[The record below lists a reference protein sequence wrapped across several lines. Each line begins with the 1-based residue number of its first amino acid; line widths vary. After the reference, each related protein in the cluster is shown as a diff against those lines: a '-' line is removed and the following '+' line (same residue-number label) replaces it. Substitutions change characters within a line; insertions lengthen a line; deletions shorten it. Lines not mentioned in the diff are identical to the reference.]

1 MFEFPRA
8 VTRTAAAGM
17 VSTIDHAATAVG
29 VDLLRRGGSA
39 ADAAVGAN
47 AVLAVTSPHACGPGG
62 DVWALVHDSSGPPV
76 ALNAA
81 GFAGSGADAARLR
94 ARGLD
99 RIPLRGHVSSVT
111 VPGAVDGWLAL
122 HRRFGRLPL
131 AEVLA
136 EAIRMAADGFS
147 ASPHLA
153 ERASEVAGV
162 EGNTDIAAG
171 LRPGQ
176 IVRRPGT
183 ARALRAVI
191 EQGRGGFYGGEFGQ
205 ALLELGGGEYS
216 PADLDTPVARWVEP
230 VRVSAFGCDLWTVPP
245 PSQGYLTLASAWIA
259 DGLDFGAAAA
269 ATPGGAVDFG
279 APPAAAS
286 VAARRLPAGGV
297 ADLAAVSASA
307 AATPAAT
314 PGGAVGSGAPPVS
327 ADGRWAHLL
336 VEAASMAAYD
346 RHRVLHEGAEGRVL
360 VHEARLA
367 PRRAAIDPARAANV
381 IPPSALTAPGDPA
394 PGGAPSAPAPGG
406 APSDPAPAAPAPG
419 GAPSAP
425 APDPGDTTYLCAVDA
440 DRMGVS
446 LINSNAS
453 GFGAHL
459 VAGATGI
466 FLHDRGIGFS
476 LEPGHPALYAPG
488 RRPPHTLAPALVTRP
503 DGALRMVLGAMGGDS
518 QPQILLQLLHRI
530 LELGQSPGR
539 AVSAGR
545 WVLAPDDGA
554 DGFSTWLPGR
564 GRKVLIEDPASGW
577 APELAALGHAVGES
591 PPGAGFGHAHVI
603 EVTADGALAGAAD
616 PRSLI
621 GAAAGL

>member
-1 MFEFPRA
+1 MPDLPRT
-8 VTRTAAAGM
+8 VTRTAVAGM

-62 DVWALVHDSSGPPV
+62 DLWALVHDGSSLPA

-94 ARGLD
+94 AQGHA
-99 RIPLRGHVSSVT
+99 RIPLRGHIASVT

-122 HRRFGRLPL
+122 HGRYGRLPL

-136 EAIRMAADGFS
+136 EAIRMASDGFA

-153 ERASEVAGV
+153 DRAPEVADV
-162 EGNTDIAAG
+162 EGNTDIAAD
-171 LRPGQ
+171 LRPGG

-183 ARALRAVI
+183 ARALQAVAARGRA
-191 EQGRGGFYGGEFGQ
+191 GFYGGEFGR
-205 ALLELGGGEYS
+205 ALLDLGAGEYS
-216 PADLDTPVARWVEP
+216 PADLDTPIARWVEP
-230 VRVSAFGCDLWTVPP
+230 VRATAFGCELWTVPP

-259 DGLDFGAAAA
+259 DSLPFGPSPAPAS
-269 ATPGGAVDFG
+269 TSS
-279 APPAAAS
+279 APPASAGP
-286 VAARRLPAGGV
+286 VPPAG
-297 ADLAAVSASA
+297 A
-307 AATPAAT
+307 
-314 PGGAVGSGAPPVS
+314 

-346 RHRVLHEGAEGRVL
+346 RHRVLHEGAEGRIL
-360 VHEARLA
+360 VHPARLD
-367 PRRAAIDPARAANV
+367 PRRAAIDVARAANV
-381 IPPSALTAPGDPA
+381 
-394 PGGAPSAPAPGG
+394 APAGFGG
-406 APSDPAPAAPAPG
+406 SAAPTDSGDLGSPAG
-419 GAPSAP
+419 SSGFGALSRP
-425 APDPGDTTYLCAVDA
+425 AGSSGFGALSRPAGAADSGDTTYLCAVDA

-459 VAGATGI
+459 VAGDTGI

-503 DGALRMVLGAMGGDS
+503 DGALRMVLGTMGGDS

-530 LELGQSPGR
+530 LRLGQSPGA

-545 WVLAPDDGA
+545 WALAPVGDA
-554 DGFSTWLPGR
+554 DGFSTWLPGHR
-564 GRKVLIEDPASGW
+564 RKVLIEDPASGW
-577 APELAALGHAVGES
+577 APDLAALGHTVEEA
-591 PPGAGFGHAHVI
+591 PDAGFGHAHVI
-603 EVTADGALAGAAD
+603 EATPDGALAGAAD

>member
-1 MFEFPRA
+1 MPGLPRT
-8 VTRTAAAGM
+8 VTRTAVAGM

-62 DVWALVHDSSGPPV
+62 DLWALVHDGSGPPV

-94 ARGLD
+94 AQGLD
-99 RIPLRGHVSSVT
+99 RIPLRDHISAVT

-122 HRRFGRLPL
+122 HGRYGRLPL

-136 EAIRMAADGFS
+136 EAVRMASDGFA

-153 ERASEVAGV
+153 DRAPEVADV
-162 EGNTDIAAG
+162 EGNTDIAAD
-171 LRPGQ
+171 LRPGG

-183 ARALRAVI
+183 ARALEAI
-191 EQGRGGFYGGEFGQ
+191 AAHGRDGFYGGEFGQ
-205 ALLELGGGEYS
+205 DLLDLGAGEYS
-216 PADLDTPVARWVEP
+216 PADLETPIARWVEP
-230 VRVSAFGCDLWTVPP
+230 VRATAFGCDLWTVPP

-259 DGLDFGAAAA
+259 DSLDGLD
-269 ATPGGAVDFG
+269 
-279 APPAAAS
+279 
-286 VAARRLPAGGV
+286 L
-297 ADLAAVSASA
+297 
-307 AATPAAT
+307 
-314 PGGAVGSGAPPVS
+314 GSPDSSTRA

-346 RHRVLHEGAEGRVL
+346 RHQALHEGTEGRIL
-360 VHEARLA
+360 VHPARLA
-367 PRRAAIDPARAANV
+367 PRRDAIDPAQAANV
-381 IPPSALTAPGDPA
+381 V
-394 PGGAPSAPAPGG
+394 
-406 APSDPAPAAPAPG
+406 APAAFG
-419 GAPSAP
+419 GAA
-425 APDPGDTTYLCAVDA
+425 DPGDTTYLCAVDA

-459 VAGATGI
+459 VAGDTGI

-476 LEPGHPALYAPG
+476 LEPGHPALYGPG

-503 DGALRMVLGAMGGDS
+503 DGALRMVLGTMGGDS

-530 LELGQSPGR
+530 LKLGQSPGA

-545 WVLAPDDGA
+545 WTLAPVGDA
-554 DGFSTWLPGR
+554 DGFSTWRPGHR
-564 GRKVLIEDPASGW
+564 RKVLIEDPASGW
-577 APELAALGHAVGES
+577 APELAALGHAVEEA
-591 PPGAGFGHAHVI
+591 PDAGFGHAHVI
-603 EVTADGALAGAAD
+603 EATADGTLAAAAD
-616 PRSLI
+616 PRALI

>member
-1 MFEFPRA
+1 MPGLPRT
-8 VTRTAAAGM
+8 VTRTAVAGM

-62 DVWALVHDSSGPPV
+62 DLWALVHDGSGPPV

-94 ARGLD
+94 AQGLD
-99 RIPLRGHVSSVT
+99 RIPLRDHISSVT

-122 HRRFGRLPL
+122 HGRYGRLPL
-131 AEVLA
+131 TEVLS
-136 EAIRMAADGFS
+136 EAVRMASDGFA

-153 ERASEVAGV
+153 DRAPEVADV
-162 EGNTDIAAG
+162 EGNTDIAAD
-171 LRPGQ
+171 LRPGG

-183 ARALRAVI
+183 AQALEAI
-191 EQGRGGFYGGEFGQ
+191 AAQGRAGFYGGEFGR
-205 ALLELGGGEYS
+205 ALLDLGAGEYS
-216 PADLDTPVARWVEP
+216 PADLDTPIARWVEP
-230 VRVSAFGCDLWTVPP
+230 VRATAFGCDLWTVPP

-259 DGLDFGAAAA
+259 DGLDGH
-269 ATPGGAVDFG
+269 G
-279 APPAAAS
+279 
-286 VAARRLPAGGV
+286 L
-297 ADLAAVSASA
+297 DLGSPDSS
-307 AATPAAT
+307 TPA
-314 PGGAVGSGAPPVS
+314 

-346 RHRVLHEGAEGRVL
+346 RHQALHEGAEGRIL
-360 VHEARLA
+360 VHPARLT
-367 PRRAAIDPARAANV
+367 PRRDAIDPARAANV
-381 IPPSALTAPGDPA
+381 V
-394 PGGAPSAPAPGG
+394 
-406 APSDPAPAAPAPG
+406 APAAV
-419 GAPSAP
+419 SA
-425 APDPGDTTYLCAVDA
+425 ADPGDTTYLCAVDA

-459 VAGATGI
+459 VAGDTGI

-503 DGALRMVLGAMGGDS
+503 DGTLRMVLGTMGGDS

-530 LELGQSPGR
+530 LKLGQSPGA

-545 WVLAPDDGA
+545 WTLAPVGDA
-554 DGFSTWLPGR
+554 DGFSTWRPGNL
-564 GRKVLIEDPASGW
+564 RKVLIEDPASGW
-577 APELAALGHAVGES
+577 APELAALGHAVEEA
-591 PPGAGFGHAHVI
+591 PDAGFGHAHVI
-603 EVTADGALAGAAD
+603 EATAAGTLAAAAD
-616 PRSLI
+616 PRALI
-621 GAAAGL
+621 AAAAGL

>member
-1 MFEFPRA
+1 MPLPRT
-8 VTRTAAAGM
+8 VTRTASAGM

-62 DVWALVHDSSGPPV
+62 DVWALVHDSSGPPA

-94 ARGLD
+94 AQGLD
-99 RIPLRGHVSSVT
+99 RIPLRGHIASVT

-122 HRRFGRLPL
+122 HDRYGRLPL
-131 AEVLA
+131 IEVLA
-136 EAIRMAADGFS
+136 EAVRMAFDGFA

-153 ERASEVAGV
+153 DRAPEVADV
-162 EGNTDIAAG
+162 EGNTDIAAD
-171 LRPGQ
+171 LRPGG

-183 ARALRAVI
+183 ARALEAIAAHGRA
-191 EQGRGGFYGGEFGQ
+191 GFYGGDFGQ
-205 ALLELGGGEYS
+205 ALLDLGAGEYS
-216 PADLDTPVARWVEP
+216 PADLETPVARWVEP
-230 VRVSAFGCDLWTVPP
+230 VRTSAFGYELWTVPP

-259 DGLDFGAAAA
+259 DGLDLAPSESAGA
-269 ATPGGAVDFG
+269 
-279 APPAAAS
+279 
-286 VAARRLPAGGV
+286 
-297 ADLAAVSASA
+297 
-307 AATPAAT
+307 
-314 PGGAVGSGAPPVS
+314 

-336 VEAASMAAYD
+336 VEAASMAACD
-346 RHRVLHEGAEGRVL
+346 RHRVLHEGAEGRIL
-360 VHEARLA
+360 VHPARLD
-367 PRRAAIDPARAANV
+367 PRRTAIDVARAANIAV
-381 IPPSALTAPGDPA
+381 PTAPTVGGLGSAADLGH
-394 PGGAPSAPAPGG
+394 PGGLGRSG
-406 APSDPAPAAPAPG
+406 
-419 GAPSAP
+419 
-425 APDPGDTTYLCAVDA
+425 DPGDTTYLCAVDA
-440 DRMGVS
+440 GRMAVS

-459 VAGATGI
+459 VAGDTGI

-503 DGALRMVLGAMGGDS
+503 DGALRMVLGTMGGDS

-530 LELGQSPGR
+530 LRLGQSPGE

-545 WVLAPDDGA
+545 WALAPVGDA
-554 DGFSTWLPGR
+554 DGFSTWLPGHR
-564 GRKVLIEDPASGW
+564 RKVLIEDPASGW
-577 APELAALGHAVGES
+577 AEELAALGHIVEEA
-591 PPGAGFGHAHVI
+591 PDAGFGHAHVI
-603 EVTADGALAGAAD
+603 EATPDGALAGAAD

>member
-1 MFEFPRA
+1 MPGLPRT

-62 DVWALVHDSSGPPV
+62 DLWALVHDGSGSPV

-81 GFAGSGADAARLR
+81 GFAGSGADADRLR
-94 ARGLD
+94 AQGLD
-99 RIPLRGHVSSVT
+99 RIPLRGHIASVT

-122 HRRFGRLPL
+122 HGRYGRLPL

-136 EAIRMAADGFS
+136 EAVRMASDGFA

-153 ERASEVAGV
+153 DRAPEVADV
-162 EGNTDIAAG
+162 EGNTDIPAD
-171 LRPGQ
+171 LQPGG

-183 ARALRAVI
+183 ARALEAI
-191 EQGRGGFYGGEFGQ
+191 AAQGRNGFYGGEFGQ
-205 ALLELGGGEYS
+205 ALLELGAGEYS
-216 PADLDTPVARWVEP
+216 PADLKTPIVRWVEP
-230 VRVSAFGCDLWTVPP
+230 VRATAFGCELWTVPP

-259 DGLDFGAAAA
+259 NRLDFGL
-269 ATPGGAVDFG
+269 
-279 APPAAAS
+279 PPAGTLPASAEAAGAAS
-286 VAARRLPAGGV
+286 AGEALPASGGP
-297 ADLAAVSASA
+297 ALPASA
-307 AATPAAT
+307 
-314 PGGAVGSGAPPVS
+314 GA

-336 VEAASMAAYD
+336 VEAASMASYD
-346 RHRVLHEGAEGRVL
+346 RHQALHEGAEGRIL
-360 VHEARLA
+360 VHPARLT
-367 PRRAAIDPARAANV
+367 PRRDAIDPARAAN
-381 IPPSALTAPGDPA
+381 ITPPAAFGNTAGPAGTVGPGSAGGPA
-394 PGGAPSAPAPGG
+394 GAADLDGTVGSGSPGGHAGPVG
-406 APSDPAPAAPAPG
+406 
-419 GAPSAP
+419 
-425 APDPGDTTYLCAVDA
+425 PGDTTYLCAVDA
-440 DRMGVS
+440 DRMAVS

-459 VAGATGI
+459 VAGDTGI

-503 DGALRMVLGAMGGDS
+503 DGALRMVLGTMGGDS
-518 QPQILLQLLHRI
+518 QPQILLQILHRI
-530 LELGQSPGR
+530 LKLGQSPGA

-545 WVLAPDDGA
+545 WALAPVGDA
-554 DGFSTWLPGR
+554 DGFSTWRPGNR
-564 GRKVLIEDPASGW
+564 RKVLIEDPASGW
-577 APELAALGHAVGES
+577 ADELTALGHAVEEA
-591 PPGAGFGHAHVI
+591 PDAGFGHAHII
-603 EVTADGALAGAAD
+603 EATAAGTLAAAAD
-616 PRSLI
+616 PRSLT

>member
-1 MFEFPRA
+1 MPGLPRT
-8 VTRTAAAGM
+8 VTRTAVAGM

-62 DVWALVHDSSGPPV
+62 DVWALVHDGSGPPV

-94 ARGLD
+94 AQGLD
-99 RIPLRGHVSSVT
+99 RIPLRDHISSVT

-122 HRRFGRLPL
+122 HGRYGRLPL
-131 AEVLA
+131 TEVLS
-136 EAIRMAADGFS
+136 EAVRMASDGFA

-153 ERASEVAGV
+153 DRAPEVADV
-162 EGNTDIAAG
+162 EGNTDIAAD
-171 LRPGQ
+171 LQPGG

-183 ARALRAVI
+183 ARALEAI
-191 EQGRGGFYGGEFGQ
+191 AAHGRDGFYGGEFGR
-205 ALLELGGGEYS
+205 ALLDLGAGEYS
-216 PADLDTPVARWVEP
+216 PADLDTPIARWVEP
-230 VRVSAFGCDLWTVPP
+230 VRATAFGCDLWTVPP

-259 DGLDFGAAAA
+259 DGLDGH
-269 ATPGGAVDFG
+269 G
-279 APPAAAS
+279 
-286 VAARRLPAGGV
+286 L
-297 ADLAAVSASA
+297 DLGSPDSS
-307 AATPAAT
+307 TPA
-314 PGGAVGSGAPPVS
+314 

-346 RHRVLHEGAEGRVL
+346 RHQALHEGAEGRIL
-360 VHEARLA
+360 VHPARLA
-367 PRRAAIDPARAANV
+367 PRRDAIDPARAANV
-381 IPPSALTAPGDPA
+381 VAPPAFGPTGAFDPGDTA
-394 PGGAPSAPAPGG
+394 GPGTADPTRTGG
-406 APSDPAPAAPAPG
+406 PAAA
-419 GAPSAP
+419 A
-425 APDPGDTTYLCAVDA
+425 DPGDTTYLCAVDA

-459 VAGATGI
+459 VAGDTGI

-503 DGALRMVLGAMGGDS
+503 DGALRMVLGTMGGDS

-530 LELGQSPGR
+530 LKLGQSPAA

-545 WVLAPDDGA
+545 WALAPVGDA
-554 DGFSTWLPGR
+554 DGFSTWRPGNR
-564 GRKVLIEDPASGW
+564 RKVLIEDPASGW
-577 APELAALGHAVGES
+577 ADELAVLGHAVEEA
-591 PPGAGFGHAHVI
+591 PVAGFGHAHVI
-603 EVTADGALAGAAD
+603 EAAAAGTLAAAAD
-616 PRSLI
+616 PRALI

>member
-1 MFEFPRA
+1 MSELPRT

-62 DVWALVHDSSGPPV
+62 DVWALVHHSDGAPPA

-81 GFAGSGADAARLR
+81 GFAGAGADAARLR
-94 ARGLD
+94 AQGFD
-99 RIPLRGHVSSVT
+99 RIPLRGHIASVT

-136 EAIRMAADGFS
+136 EAIRMAADGFA

-162 EGNTDIAAG
+162 AGNTDIAAD

-183 ARALRAVI
+183 ARALEAVA
-191 EQGRGGFYGGEFGQ
+191 ERGRDGFYGGEFGQ
-205 ALLELGGGEYS
+205 ALLEFEGGEYS
-216 PADLDTPVARWVEP
+216 PADLATPVARWVEP

-259 DGLDFGAAAA
+259 DGLDFDAPLAGSSDSSPPASADGLDIGA
-269 ATPGGAVDFG
+269 
-279 APPAAAS
+279 PAAA
-286 VAARRLPAGGV
+286 
-297 ADLAAVSASA
+297 
-307 AATPAAT
+307 
-314 PGGAVGSGAPPVS
+314 

-346 RHRVLHEGAEGRVL
+346 RHRVLHEGAEGRIL

-367 PRRAAIDPARAANV
+367 PRRGAIDPVRAAN
-381 IPPSALTAPGDPA
+381 AA
-394 PGGAPSAPAPGG
+394 
-406 APSDPAPAAPAPG
+406 APAASGDTVAGGAAFAGPG
-419 GAPSAP
+419 GPIGGAAAS
-425 APDPGDTTYLCAVDA
+425 GDTTYLCAVDA

-476 LEPGHPALYAPG
+476 LDPGHPALYAPG

-530 LELGQSPGR
+530 LRLGQSPGR

-577 APELAALGHAVGES
+577 ASELAALGHAAEEA

-603 EVTADGALAGAAD
+603 EVTAGGALAGAAD
-616 PRSLI
+616 PRSLT

>member
-1 MFEFPRA
+1 MPDLPRT
-8 VTRTAAAGM
+8 VTRTAVAGM

-62 DVWALVHDSSGPPV
+62 DLWALVHDSYGPPA

-94 ARGLD
+94 AQGHG
-99 RIPLRGHVSSVT
+99 RIPLRGHISSVT

-122 HRRFGRLPL
+122 HGRYGRLPL

-136 EAIRMAADGFS
+136 EAIRMASDGFA

-153 ERASEVAGV
+153 DRAPEVADV
-162 EGNTDIAAG
+162 EGNTDIAAD
-171 LRPGQ
+171 LRPGG

-183 ARALRAVI
+183 ARALQAVVARGRA
-191 EQGRGGFYGGEFGQ
+191 GFYGGEFGQ
-205 ALLELGGGEYS
+205 ALLDLGAGEYS
-216 PADLDTPVARWVEP
+216 PADLDTPIARWVEP
-230 VRVSAFGCDLWTVPP
+230 VRATAFGCELWTVPP

-259 DGLDFGAAAA
+259 DGLDLAPSESAGA
-269 ATPGGAVDFG
+269 
-279 APPAAAS
+279 
-286 VAARRLPAGGV
+286 
-297 ADLAAVSASA
+297 
-307 AATPAAT
+307 
-314 PGGAVGSGAPPVS
+314 

-336 VEAASMAAYD
+336 VEAASMAACD
-346 RHRVLHEGAEGRVL
+346 RHRVLHEGAEGRIL
-360 VHEARLA
+360 VHPARLA

-381 IPPSALTAPGDPA
+381 
-394 PGGAPSAPAPGG
+394 APAGFGG
-406 APSDPAPAAPAPG
+406 SAAPTDS
-419 GAPSAP
+419 GALSSP
-425 APDPGDTTYLCAVDA
+425 AGASDPGDTTYLCAVDA

-459 VAGATGI
+459 VAGDTGI

-503 DGALRMVLGAMGGDS
+503 DGTLRMVLGTMGGDS
-518 QPQILLQLLHRI
+518 QPQILLQILHRI
-530 LELGQSPGR
+530 LRLGQSPGA

-545 WVLAPDDGA
+545 WALAPVGDA
-554 DGFSTWLPGR
+554 DGFSTWLPGHR
-564 GRKVLIEDPASGW
+564 RKVLIEDPASGW
-577 APELAALGHAVGES
+577 APDLAALGHAVEEA
-591 PPGAGFGHAHVI
+591 PDAGFGHAHVI
-603 EVTADGALAGAAD
+603 EATPDGALAGAAD

>member
-1 MFEFPRA
+1 MPDLPRT
-8 VTRTAAAGM
+8 VTRTAVAGM

-62 DVWALVHDSSGPPV
+62 DLWALVHDSYGPPA

-94 ARGLD
+94 AQGHG
-99 RIPLRGHVSSVT
+99 RIPLRGHIASVT

-122 HRRFGRLPL
+122 HGRYGRLPL

-136 EAIRMAADGFS
+136 EAIRMASDGFA

-153 ERASEVAGV
+153 DRAPEVADV
-162 EGNTDIAAG
+162 EGNTDIAAD
-171 LRPGQ
+171 LRPGG

-183 ARALRAVI
+183 ARALQAVVARGRA
-191 EQGRGGFYGGEFGQ
+191 GFYGGEFGQ
-205 ALLELGGGEYS
+205 ALLDLGAGEYS
-216 PADLDTPVARWVEP
+216 PADLDTPIARWVEP
-230 VRVSAFGCDLWTVPP
+230 VRATAFGCELWTVPP

-259 DGLDFGAAAA
+259 DGLDLAPSESAGA
-269 ATPGGAVDFG
+269 
-279 APPAAAS
+279 
-286 VAARRLPAGGV
+286 
-297 ADLAAVSASA
+297 
-307 AATPAAT
+307 
-314 PGGAVGSGAPPVS
+314 

-336 VEAASMAAYD
+336 VEAASMAACD
-346 RHRVLHEGAEGRVL
+346 RHRVLHEGAEGRIL
-360 VHEARLA
+360 VHPARLA

-381 IPPSALTAPGDPA
+381 
-394 PGGAPSAPAPGG
+394 APAGFGG
-406 APSDPAPAAPAPG
+406 SAAPTDS
-419 GAPSAP
+419 GALSSP
-425 APDPGDTTYLCAVDA
+425 AGASDPGDTTYLCAVDA

-459 VAGATGI
+459 VAGDTGI

-503 DGALRMVLGAMGGDS
+503 DGTLRMVLGTMGGDS
-518 QPQILLQLLHRI
+518 QPQILLQILHRI
-530 LELGQSPGR
+530 LRLGQSPGA

-545 WVLAPDDGA
+545 WALAPVGDA
-554 DGFSTWLPGR
+554 DGFSTWLPGHR
-564 GRKVLIEDPASGW
+564 RKVLIEDPASGW
-577 APELAALGHAVGES
+577 ASDLAALGHAVEEA
-591 PPGAGFGHAHVI
+591 PDAGFGHAHVI
-603 EVTADGALAGAAD
+603 EATPDGALAGAAD

>member
-1 MFEFPRA
+1 MPGLPRT
-8 VTRTAAAGM
+8 VTRTAVAGM

-62 DVWALVHDSSGPPV
+62 DLWALVHDASGPPV

-94 ARGLD
+94 AQGLD
-99 RIPLRGHVSSVT
+99 RIPLRDHISSVT

-122 HRRFGRLPL
+122 HGRYGRLPL

-136 EAIRMAADGFS
+136 EAVRMASDGFA

-153 ERASEVAGV
+153 DRAPEVADV
-162 EGNTDIAAG
+162 EGNTDIAAD
-171 LRPGQ
+171 LQPGG

-183 ARALRAVI
+183 ARALEAI
-191 EQGRGGFYGGEFGQ
+191 AAQGRAGFYGGEFGQ
-205 ALLELGGGEYS
+205 ALLDLGAGEYS
-216 PADLDTPVARWVEP
+216 PADLETPIARWVEP
-230 VRVSAFGCDLWTVPP
+230 VRATAFGCDLWTVPP

-259 DGLDFGAAAA
+259 DSLEGLDCG
-269 ATPGGAVDFG
+269 DHD
-279 APPAAAS
+279 S
-286 VAARRLPAGGV
+286 
-297 ADLAAVSASA
+297 S
-307 AATPAAT
+307 TPA
-314 PGGAVGSGAPPVS
+314 

-346 RHRVLHEGAEGRVL
+346 RHQALHEGAEGRIL
-360 VHEARLA
+360 VHPARLT
-367 PRRAAIDPARAANV
+367 PRRDAIDPARAANV
-381 IPPSALTAPGDPA
+381 A
-394 PGGAPSAPAPGG
+394 
-406 APSDPAPAAPAPG
+406 APAAFGPT
-419 GAPSAP
+419 GAPLDTAGPGAP
-425 APDPGDTTYLCAVDA
+425 VSTGAPVDTADPDSSTGAPVSTADPGDTTYLCAVDA
-440 DRMGVS
+440 DRMAVS

-459 VAGATGI
+459 VAGDTGI

-503 DGALRMVLGAMGGDS
+503 DGALRMVLGTMGGDS

-530 LELGQSPGR
+530 LKLGQSPGE
-539 AVSAGR
+539 AISAGR
-545 WVLAPDDGA
+545 WTLAPVGDA
-554 DGFSTWLPGR
+554 DGFSTWRPGHR
-564 GRKVLIEDPASGW
+564 RKVLIEDPASGW
-577 APELAALGHAVGES
+577 ADELAALGHAVEEA
-591 PPGAGFGHAHVI
+591 PDAGFGHAHVI
-603 EVTADGALAGAAD
+603 EATAGGTLAAAAD
-616 PRSLI
+616 PRALI
-621 GAAAGL
+621 AAAAGL